1 VSVVDRLSGG
11 GGGERVAAQLV
22 EGLDA
27 ERFDRTMCVTRPSS
41 AALLDELRAAGVRV
55 LELDRAAQ
63 FDVTSWWPLVRLLRG
78 KHVDVLHSH
87 KFGSNVWCAMF
98 ARLAPVP
105 VFVTHEHSWSFTGDR
120 RRTILD
126 RRMIAPAANAMIAVS
141 PADARRMVQLE
152 RIPHEKIRV
161 IPNGIGTIPSG
172 DPQKLRRELRIDD
185 RTPIVGIIASLRPE
199 KRIDLL
205 LDAAC
210 RMARDGR
217 AFHIAIVGDGPLR
230 DELQAQA
237 ADGGIGERV
246 SFLGYRSDA
255 RELAAGF
262 DVAVLASDREGTPLS
277 LLEYMALRRA
287 IVATSVGGIPD
298 VVAHE
303 RHALL
308 VPPGDATRL
317 ASAVT
322 RLLDSP
328 EERIRLGATAA
339 ARQAEEYDLEAT
351 TRLVERLYLEL
362 LNR

>member
-1 VSVVDRLSGG
+1 
-11 GGGERVAAQLV
+11 
-22 EGLDA
+22 
-27 ERFDRTMCVTRPSS
+27 
-41 AALLDELRAAGVRV
+41 
-55 LELDRAAQ
+55 
-63 FDVTSWWPLVRLLRG
+63 
-78 KHVDVLHSH
+78 
-87 KFGSNVWCAMF
+87 MF

-126 RRMIAPAANAMIAVS
+126 RRVIAPAANAMIAVS
-141 PADARRMVQLE
+141 SEDARRMVEVE
-152 RIPHEKIRV
+152 RIPREKIRI
-161 IPNGIGTIPSG
+161 IPNGVDAIQSG
-172 DPQKLRRELRIDD
+172 DPRKLRDELRIDD

-199 KRIDLL
+199 KRVDLL

-210 RMARDGR
+210 LMARDGR
-217 AFHIAIVGDGPLR
+217 AFHVAIVGDGPLNDNLR
-230 DELQAQA
+230 AQA
-237 ADGGIGERV
+237 ERGGIGQRV

-255 RELAAGF
+255 RELAAAF

-287 IVATSVGGIPD
+287 IVATSVGGVPD

-308 VPPGDATRL
+308 VPPGDAKQL

-322 RLLDSP
+322 RLLESP
-328 EERIRLGATAA
+328 EERMRLGAAAA
-339 ARQAEEYDLEAT
+339 ARQLEEYDLEAT
-351 TRLVERLYLEL
+351 TRQVARLYLEL

>member
-1 VSVVDRLSGG
+1 VDRLFGG

-22 EGLDA
+22 ERLDA

-41 AALLDELRAAGVRV
+41 PSLLDEVRAAGVRV

-63 FDVTSWWPLVRLLRG
+63 FDVAPWRPLVRLLRG
-78 KHVDVLHSH
+78 RHVDVLHSH

-120 RRTILD
+120 LRMSLD
-126 RRMIAPAANAMIAVS
+126 RRVIAPAANAMIAVS
-141 PADARRMVQLE
+141 PEDARRMVEVE
-152 RIPHEKIRV
+152 RIPQDKIRI
-161 IPNGIGTIPSG
+161 IPNGIAAIHG

-185 RTPIVGIIASLRPE
+185 QTPIVGVIASLRPE
-199 KRIDLL
+199 KRVDLL
-205 LDAAC
+205 IDAAC
-210 RMARDGR
+210 LMARDGR
-217 AFHIAIVGDGPLR
+217 AFHVAILGDGPLNDDLR
-230 DELQAQA
+230 AQA
-237 ADGGIGERV
+237 ESGGIGERV

-255 RELAAGF
+255 RELAAAF
-262 DVAVLASDREGTPLS
+262 DIAVLASDREGTPLS

-287 IVATSVGGIPD
+287 IVATSVGGVPD
-298 VVAHE
+298 VVTHE

-317 ASAVT
+317 AAAVA

-328 EERIRLGATAA
+328 EERIRLGEAAA
-339 ARQAEEYDLEAT
+339 ARQSEEYDLEAT
-351 TRLVERLYLEL
+351 TRQVEQLYLEL
-362 LNR
+362 LNS

>member
-1 VSVVDRLSGG
+1 VDRLFGG

-22 EGLDA
+22 ERLDA

-41 AALLDELRAAGVRV
+41 PSLLDEVRAAGVRV

-63 FDVTSWWPLVRLLRG
+63 FDVAPWRPLVRLLRG
-78 KHVDVLHSH
+78 RHVDVLHSH

-120 RRTILD
+120 LRMSLD
-126 RRMIAPAANAMIAVS
+126 RRVIAPAANAMIAVS
-141 PADARRMVQLE
+141 PEDARRMVEVE
-152 RIPHEKIRV
+152 RIPQDKIRI
-161 IPNGIGTIPSG
+161 IPNGIAAIHG

-185 RTPIVGIIASLRPE
+185 QTPIVGVIASLRPE
-199 KRIDLL
+199 KRVDLL
-205 LDAAC
+205 IDAAC
-210 RMARDGR
+210 LMARDGR
-217 AFHIAIVGDGPLR
+217 AFHVAILGDGPLNDDLR
-230 DELQAQA
+230 AQA
-237 ADGGIGERV
+237 ESGGIGERV

-255 RELAAGF
+255 RELAAAF
-262 DVAVLASDREGTPLS
+262 DIAVLASDREGTPLS

-287 IVATSVGGIPD
+287 IVATSVGGVPD
-298 VVAHE
+298 VVTHE

-317 ASAVT
+317 AAAVA

-328 EERIRLGATAA
+328 EERIRLGEAAA
-339 ARQAEEYDLEAT
+339 ARQSEEYDLEVT
-351 TRLVERLYLEL
+351 TRQVEQLYLEL
-362 LNR
+362 LNS